1 MPSHIILSTFRFVL
15 LLQQPSAAITRTAAG
30 AEICARSEIVLL
42 QLRIQVGGSKFCVAQ
57 IGHFVDCDLETV
69 PLRIELSNELEVVL
83 VNLEPLRILLLRVL
97 LAMGGNEFMESRL
110 LVHRYRVG
118 IEGCITTADVVIQQ
132 GH

>member
-69 PLRIELSNELEVVL
+69 PLRIELSDELEVVL
-83 VNLEPLRILLLRVL
+83 VNLEPLRVL

-118 IEGCITTADVVIQQ
+118 IEGCITTA
-132 GH
+132 